1 MHIRQIKSRCD
12 NIDKVK
18 LLVLLTKIERSSWKS
33 NDDNIIDDDDN
44 KEKGNFNNFKV
55 RKLTAPVGLSRVR
68 QAMAEKWEI

>member
-33 NDDNIIDDDDN
+33 NDDNIIDDDG

-68 QAMAEKWEI
+68 QAMAEK

>member
-1 MHIRQIKSRCD
+1 MHIRQIKSICD

-33 NDDNIIDDDDN
+33 NDDNIIDDDG

-68 QAMAEKWEI
+68 QAMAEK

>member
-12 NIDKVK
+12 NNDKVK

-33 NDDNIIDDDDN
+33 NDDNIIDDDDGD
-44 KEKGNFNNFKV
+44 KENGNFNNFKV

-68 QAMAEKWEI
+68 QAMAEK

>member
-33 NDDNIIDDDDN
+33 NDDSIIDDDDD
-44 KEKGNFNNFKV
+44 KEKGNSNNFKV

-68 QAMAEKWEI
+68 QAMAEK

>member
-1 MHIRQIKSRCD
+1 MHLRQIKSRCD

-55 RKLTAPVGLSRVR
+55 QKLTAPVGLSRVR
-68 QAMAEKWEI
+68 QAMAEK

>member
-68 QAMAEKWEI
+68 QAMAEK

>member
-55 RKLTAPVGLSRVR
+55 RKLTAPVGFSRVR
-68 QAMAEKWEI
+68 QAMAEK

>member
-1 MHIRQIKSRCD
+1 MHIRQIKSICD

-33 NDDNIIDDDDN
+33 NDDNIIDDDD

-68 QAMAEKWEI
+68 QAMAEK